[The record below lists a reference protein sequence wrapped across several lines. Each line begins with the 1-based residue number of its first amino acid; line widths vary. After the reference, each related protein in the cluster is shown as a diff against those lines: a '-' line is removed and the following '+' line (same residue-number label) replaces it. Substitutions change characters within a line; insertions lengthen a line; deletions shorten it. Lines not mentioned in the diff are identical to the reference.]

1 MGDYETTRQ
10 RHLGY
15 LGSILPGHVG
25 RLRWSAEMIAQERQ
39 ERLRA
44 LLRVAQERSPWHAA
58 RLRGIDPDTF
68 REDDLSRLPPMNKS
82 DLMASW
88 DAIVTDRR
96 VTLDQ
101 ADAHLSNLTSDA
113 YLHDDLHVAASGG
126 SSGHRGVF
134 VYGWQEWATAYVGL
148 PRVLLWDRAVS
159 PELAGLPNSIG
170 LVAAQN
176 ASHMTSSLA
185 QTFASPEI
193 QVACFPVTRPM
204 SEIVAGLNA
213 QQPTMVMGYASALA
227 LLAVEA
233 RAGRLLIAPRRVQ
246 STGEPL
252 LPHVRR
258 SVEEALG
265 APVANVWGISEAG
278 PMGVGCWRSPGM
290 HLCDDLVI
298 VEPVDQAGNPVP
310 VGTRSDAVYV
320 TVLTNSTL
328 PLIRY
333 HITDQMTFL
342 AEPCPCGSAHR
353 RIADVEGRLDDI
365 FTYAG
370 GVTVHPHLFRSAL
383 LKEAA
388 LVEYQVR
395 QTPRG
400 AEILV
405 IGSLRDRTS
414 AARTLESE
422 LSRVG
427 VPDPTISFHPVD
439 SFDRQPTGKVRR
451 FLPLA

>member
-1 MGDYETTRQ
+1 
-10 RHLGY
+10 
-15 LGSILPGHVG
+15 
-25 RLRWSAEMIAQERQ
+25 
-39 ERLRA
+39 
-44 LLRVAQERSPWHAA
+44 
-58 RLRGIDPDTF
+58 
-68 REDDLSRLPPMNKS
+68 
-82 DLMASW
+82 
-88 DAIVTDRR
+88 
-96 VTLDQ
+96 
-101 ADAHLSNLTSDA
+101 
-113 YLHDDLHVAASGG
+113 
-126 SSGHRGVF
+126 
-134 VYGWQEWATAYVGL
+134 
-148 PRVLLWDRAVS
+148 LLWDRAVS
-159 PELAGLPNSIG
+159 PELAGLPSSVG

-176 ASHMTSSLA
+176 ASHMTSSMA
-185 QTFASPEI
+185 QTFAHPEM
-193 QVACFPVTRPM
+193 QVACFPVTRSM

-213 QQPTMVMGYASALA
+213 FQPTVLAGYASALA

-233 RAGRLLIAPRRVQ
+233 RAGRLQIAPRRVQ
-246 STGEPL
+246 STSEPL
-252 LPHVRR
+252 LPQVRL
-258 SVEEALG
+258 SVEEAFG

-278 PMGVGCWRSPGM
+278 AMGVGCWRSPGM

-310 VGTRSDAVYV
+310 VGTRSDAIYI

-342 AEPCPCGSAHR
+342 AEPCPCGSAHQ

-370 GVTVHPHLFRSAL
+370 GITVHPHLFRSAL
-383 LKEAA
+383 LKETS

-427 VPDPTISFHPVD
+427 LPHPTISFHPVD
-439 SFDRQPTGKVRR
+439 SFDRQASGKVRR

>member
-1 MGDYETTRQ
+1 M
-10 RHLGY
+10 
-15 LGSILPGHVG
+15 
-25 RLRWSAEMIAQERQ
+25 
-39 ERLRA
+39 
-44 LLRVAQERSPWHAA
+44 
-58 RLRGIDPDTF
+58 F
-68 REDDLSRLPPMNKS
+68 
-82 DLMASW
+82 
-88 DAIVTDRR
+88 
-96 VTLDQ
+96 
-101 ADAHLSNLTSDA
+101 
-113 YLHDDLHVAASGG
+113 
-126 SSGHRGVF
+126 
-134 VYGWQEWATAYVGL
+134 GWQEWATAYVGM
-148 PRVLLWDRAVS
+148 PRALLWDRAVS
-159 PELAGLPNSIG
+159 PELAGLPISIG
-170 LVAAQN
+170 VVAAQN
-176 ASHMTSSLA
+176 ASHMTSSMA
-185 QTFASPEI
+185 QTFANPEM
-193 QVACFPVTRPM
+193 QLVCFPVTLPV

-213 QQPTMVMGYASALA
+213 QQPTAMLGYPSALA

-233 RAGRLLIAPRRVQ
+233 RAGRLRIAPRRLT
-246 STGEPL
+246 STSEPL

-258 SVEEALG
+258 SVEEAFG
-265 APVANVWGISEAG
+265 APVANVWGLSEAG

-310 VGTRSDAVYV
+310 VGTRSDAIYI
-320 TVLTNSTL
+320 TVLTNTTL

-353 RIADVEGRLDDI
+353 RIADVEGRLDDV

-383 LKEAA
+383 LKETS

-405 IGSLRDRTS
+405 IGSLRDRAS

-422 LSRVG
+422 LSRLG
-427 VPDPTISFHPVD
+427 VPDPSISFHPVD
-439 SFDRQPTGKVRR
+439 HFDRQATGKVRR

>member
-1 MGDYETTRQ
+1 M
-10 RHLGY
+10 
-15 LGSILPGHVG
+15 
-25 RLRWSAEMIAQERQ
+25 WSAEMIAQERQ

-68 REDDLSRLPPMNKS
+68 REDGLSRLPPMNKS

-101 ADAHLSNLTSDA
+101 ADAHVSGLTSDA
-113 YLHDDLHVAASGG
+113 YLQDDLHVVASGG

-148 PRVLLWDRAVS
+148 PRALLWDRAVS
-159 PELAGLPNSIG
+159 PELAGLPSSVG

-176 ASHMTSSLA
+176 ASHMTSSMA
-185 QTFASPEI
+185 QTFAHPEM
-193 QVACFPVTRPM
+193 QVACFPVTRSM

-213 QQPTMVMGYASALA
+213 FQPTVLAGYASALA

-233 RAGRLLIAPRRVQ
+233 RAGRLQIAPRRVQ
-246 STGEPL
+246 STSEPL
-252 LPHVRR
+252 LPQVRL
-258 SVEEALG
+258 SVEEAFG

-278 PMGVGCWRSPGM
+278 AMGVGCWRSPGM

-310 VGTRSDAVYV
+310 VGTRSDAIYI

-342 AEPCPCGSAHR
+342 AEPCPCGSAHQ

-370 GVTVHPHLFRSAL
+370 GITVHPHLFRSAL
-383 LKEAA
+383 LKETS

-427 VPDPTISFHPVD
+427 LPHPTISFHPVD
-439 SFDRQPTGKVRR
+439 SFDRQASGKVRR